1 MKNVMLSFFW
11 IFLNFKK
18 HLHGKWKKTFENQN
32 VKSKRYFSLAYD
44 NFSSRLLLYEFMFT
58 KMIPKET

>member
-18 HLHGKWKKTFENQN
+18 HLHGKWKKSFENQN
-32 VKSKRYFSLAYD
+32 VKSKIYFSRAFD
-44 NFSSRLLLYEFMFT
+44 NFSST
-58 KMIPKET
+58 